1 MIPSLLRHWALALPF
16 LALFAACNPDPYPG
30 EKGKILHVSLRLL
43 PKSFD
48 PPKIE
53 DEGSGKVAA
62 HVYDGL
68 LIYHPFARPYRLMPA
83 LAASM
88 PEVSEDKKTY
98 TFRLKKGVRFID
110 DPCFPDGKGREVTAE
125 DFLFCFKRFG
135 HPATKAKGWWLFD
148 GWIEGFDDW
157 RKRLRED
164 LAARFKR
171 TDEQETDTLWGIE
184 RPLEGI
190 EVVDRYTLRFRLTKP
205 YPQFLWVLSMPYT
218 SVYPKEAVLHYGDK
232 FGSHPVGTGP
242 FIVTEFN
249 PVYRVVYRANP
260 TYREEYV
267 PDPRNKPEERWP
279 GWEEDEKAGYLV
291 DAGKRIPLLD
301 GIETRFI
308 LEDQP
313 RWLYFKSGYTDF
325 LNPPKDNTEEAIPG
339 GELSEEMK
347 ERGTR
352 LFKWPEL
359 GTVYTCLNT
368 EDPLL
373 SNVDLR
379 RAIALAFD
387 HKWTVDNLYSGSA
400 IVATSLI
407 PPEVAG
413 FDPDDLPYHRADGH
427 ADLDRAK
434 KLLVEA
440 GYPGGVDPK
449 TGKALRLTFENSGSS
464 KTARD
469 FGNRFVD
476 EMRRIGI
483 DVDVVVNT
491 FPQMID
497 KMRKKNFQVAGLA
510 WGFDYPDAQNIL
522 QLLYGPNESPGINAA
537 NFKNAEFDRL
547 YEKIST
553 MEDSPERTEIYE
565 KMAHIVADRIPWITR
580 AHRVRLNLQQTWLR
594 GFKFTQTS
602 YQFWRYANIDV
613 EQRKVLVK
621 EWNKP
626 NRLPLFVLAAA
637 FAAMILATM
646 LKGRV

>member
-1 MIPSLLRHWALALPF
+1 MTPPSLRLRAFLLPLLALLP
-16 LALFAACNPDPYPG
+16 ACNPDPYPG

-68 LIYHPFARPYRLMPA
+68 LMYHPFARPYRLMPA
-83 LAASM
+83 LAESM
-88 PEVSEDKKTY
+88 PEISEDKKTY
-98 TFRLKKGVRFID
+98 TFRIKKGVRFID

-135 HPATKAKGWWLFD
+135 HPATRAKGWWLFA
-148 GWIEGFDDW
+148 GWIRGFDEW
-157 RKRLRED
+157 RKQLRED
-164 LAARFKR
+164 LSKRFEESH
-171 TDEQETDTLWGIE
+171 DQEVDPLWGLD
-184 RPLEGI
+184 RPMKGI
-190 EVVDRYTLRFRLTKP
+190 EVVDRYTLRFHLTNP
-205 YPQFLWVLSMPYT
+205 YPQFLWVLAMPYT
-218 SVYPKEAVLHYGDK
+218 SVYPKEAVLHYADK

-242 FIVTEFN
+242 FMVKEFN
-249 PVYRVVYRANP
+249 PVYRVVYKKNP
-260 TYREEYV
+260 NYREDYV
-267 PDPRNKPEERWP
+267 PDPRNDASQRWP

-291 DAGKRIPLLD
+291 DAGKRIPMLD

-339 GELSEEMK
+339 GKLSEKMK

-352 LFKWPEL
+352 LYKWPSL

-368 EDPLL
+368 EDPVL

-387 HKWTVDNLYSGSA
+387 HDWTVQNLYSGSA

-407 PPEVAG
+407 PPGVAG
-413 FDPDDLPYHRADGH
+413 FDADDLPYHRRDGH
-427 ADLDRAK
+427 ADLERAR
-434 KLLVEA
+434 KLLVKA
-440 GYPGGVDPK
+440 GYPGGKDPK
-449 TGKALRLTFENSGSS
+449 TGMPLRLTFESSGSS
-464 KTARD
+464 KTSRD

-483 DVDVVVNT
+483 EVDVVTNT

-537 NFKNAEFDRL
+537 NFKNKEFDRL
-547 YEKIST
+547 YKKIST
-553 MEDSPERTEIYE
+553 MEDSPERTRIYK
-565 KMAHIVADRIPWITR
+565 KMAHIVADQVPWITR
-580 AHRVRLNLQQTWLR
+580 AHVIRLNLQQPWLQ
-594 GFKFTQTS
+594 GFKFTETS
-602 YQFWRYANIDV
+602 YQYWRYANVDV
-613 EQRKVLVK
+613 ALRKELTQ
-621 EWNKP
+621 EWNRP
-626 NRLPLFVLAAA
+626 NRIPLIAAA
-637 FAAMILATM
+637 VAFFSLILSTM
-646 LKGRV
+646 LKGRF